1 MILHRLLAG
10 TMAAAFLAAPA
21 AATDFTFDVPVNV
34 HDVPLLSQIA
44 VDCLVS
50 VLPAGT
56 TGAAADSNVIG
67 RGSVTVDAPGGNYS
81 GTVSVPVENRGVL
94 RSTDARS
101 YSCSMRGMG
110 RSPAGADISL
120 SNWSYDIQRMTG
132 TALVSQTLWTEGNL
146 P

>member
-67 RGSVTVDAPGGNYS
+67 RGSVTGGA
-81 GTVSVPVENRGVL
+81 EAFNR
-94 RSTDARS
+94 R
-101 YSCSMRGMG
+101 
-110 RSPAGADISL
+110 
-120 SNWSYDIQRMTG
+120 
-132 TALVSQTLWTEGNL
+132 
-146 P
+146 